1 MPLNL
6 DAVMAICERHALD
19 VQWFDGDA
27 RKPSG
32 ALVRSQFE
40 APGTVLINKRLRNQ
54 EERLKYE
61 LAFFIGHK
69 ILHNGD
75 GVISPHNAIQSG
87 GAESSGSAAGMG
99 AQDV

>member
-1 MPLNL
+1 M
-6 DAVMAICERHALD
+6 
-19 VQWFDGDA
+19 QWFDGDA

-32 ALVRSQFE
+32 ALVRSQFD
-40 APGTVLINKRLRNQ
+40 APGTVLINKRLRKQ

-75 GVISPHNAIQSG
+75 GAISPHSAIHS
-87 GAESSGSAAGMG
+87 EPDDSPSPE
-99 AQDV
+99 